1 VWNRREKADQEEKH
15 KDAAMGE
22 TSLLSICITAL
33 LIQNVALFYLLG
45 MCPFVALSRSLTT
58 AFGMGAAVI
67 FVVTLTS
74 SANWVIYQ
82 ILEATGSLI
91 IQYIVFIIVIAA
103 CVQLV
108 EMIMER
114 FFPALQASFGIFL
127 PLITVN
133 CTVLFISLKVTT
145 VENLSYIQTVVYAI
159 SAAIGFW
166 LAMIIVAAIYEKLD
180 LIGKVPKGLQGP
192 GIIMII
198 TGIIALAF
206 MGFSGMV

>member
-1 VWNRREKADQEEKH
+1 MA
-15 KDAAMGE
+15 E
-22 TSLLSICITAL
+22 TSLLSIFFTAL

-45 MCPFVALSRSLTT
+45 MCPFVALSRSMKT
-58 AFGMGAAVI
+58 AIGMGAAVI
-67 FVVTLTS
+67 FVVALTS
-74 SANWVIYQ
+74 SANWVMYQ
-82 ILEATGSLI
+82 LLEKTGALI

-114 FFPALQASFGIFL
+114 FFPVLQASFGIFL

-145 VENLSYIQTVVYAI
+145 VDGLSYIQALVYSL
-159 SAAIGFW
+159 SAAVGFW
-166 LAMIIVAAIYEKLD
+166 LAMVLVAAIYEKLE
-180 LIGKVPKGLQGP
+180 LIGNVPKGLQGP

-198 TGIIALAF
+198 TGIMALAF

>member
-1 VWNRREKADQEEKH
+1 
-15 KDAAMGE
+15 MGE
-22 TSLLSICITAL
+22 TSLLSIFFTAL

-45 MCPFVALSRSLTT
+45 MCPFVALSRSLKT

-74 SANWVIYQ
+74 SANWVMYQ
-82 ILEATGSLI
+82 LLEKTGSQI

-114 FFPALQASFGIFL
+114 FFPALQSSFGIFL

-133 CTVLFISLKVTT
+133 CTVLFISLKVT
-145 VENLSYIQTVVYAI
+145 VVDNLSYIQSVVYSV

-166 LAMIIVAAIYEKLD
+166 LAMILVAAIYEKLD
-180 LIGKVPKGLQGP
+180 LIGNIPKGLQGP

-198 TGIIALAF
+198 TGIMALAF

>member
-1 VWNRREKADQEEKH
+1 
-15 KDAAMGE
+15 MGE
-22 TSLLSICITAL
+22 TSLLSIFITAL

-58 AFGMGAAVI
+58 AIGMGAAVI

-74 SANWVIYQ
+74 SANWAMYQ
-82 ILEATGSLI
+82 LLEKTGSLI

-103 CVQLV
+103 CVQLL

-114 FFPALQASFGIFL
+114 FFPILQASFGIFL

-145 VENLSYIQTVVYAI
+145 VEGLSFIQAVVY
-159 SAAIGFW
+159 SFAAAVGFW
-166 LAMIIVAAIYEKLD
+166 LAMVLVAAIYEKLD
-180 LIGKVPKGLQGP
+180 LIGNIPKGLQGP

-198 TGIIALAF
+198 TGIMALSF